1 MYVDDVCDVCMFMMH
16 HRLTVK
22 SGLYNLG
29 SGKGRTFLD
38 LVKATFYAM
47 GREPN
52 IVFIDTP
59 QDIRDTYQYFTE
71 ADVSKLREAGYTNE
85 FTTLED
91 GILDYVKNHLDNHK

>member
-1 MYVDDVCDVCMFMMH
+1 MSYQDGHQTRDFVYVDDVCDVCMYH
-16 HRLTVK
+16 DASPTDRKKWTLQPWIWK
-22 SGLYNLG
+22 R
-29 SGKGRTFLD
+29 RTFLD

-71 ADVSKLREAGYTNE
+71 ADVSKLRET
-85 FTTLED
+85 
-91 GILDYVKNHLDNHK
+91 VVHL